1 MPLFGEEYM
10 SDAPLEEI
18 QERIGYQFRDRD
30 LLQTALIHSSYA
42 NEYNNTL
49 QHNERLE
56 FLGDAVL
63 ELIISEALYTKYP
76 RTREG
81 DLTRMRARLVS
92 EPALADMSRRLGLQ
106 DHLYLGRGEEIQGG
120 RERDAIL
127 CDALESILGAV
138 FLDSGFERV
147 KQVILRLFADMW
159 PSHIRAQPR
168 KDAKSKLQEIT
179 QKEYQERPKYFLVD
193 SFGPEHAKTY
203 RVELTLPDGSTRTAE
218 ASSLKKAEQLAAEKA
233 LQNLQDPDEG

>member
-1 MPLFGEEYM
+1 M
-10 SDAPLEEI
+10 SDASLDDI
-18 QERIGYQFRDRD
+18 QARIGYQFRDIG

-42 NEYNNTL
+42 NEYNNDL
-49 QHNERLE
+49 EHNERLE

-63 ELIISEALYTKYP
+63 ELIISEALYLKYP
-76 RTREG
+76 QTREG

-92 EPALADMSRRLGLQ
+92 EPSLADMARKLELQ
-106 DHLYLGRGEEIQGG
+106 NDLYLGRGEEIQGG

-127 CDALESILGAV
+127 CDAIESILGAV
-138 FLDSGFERV
+138 FLDSGFESV
-147 KQVILRLFADMW
+147 KQVILRLFADKW
-159 PSHIRAQPR
+159 PSRIRAQPR

-179 QKEYQERPKYFLVD
+179 QKEYQERPKYYLLD

-203 RVELTLPDGSTRTAE
+203 QVEITLPNGSTQTAE

-233 LQNLQDPDEG
+233 LQILRTEEDS

>member
-1 MPLFGEEYM
+1 MN
-10 SDAPLEEI
+10 DAPLEEI
-18 QERIGYQFRDRD
+18 QERIGYQFRDKD

-76 RTREG
+76 QTREG

-106 DHLYLGRGEEIQGG
+106 DHFYLGRGEEIQGG

-127 CDALESILGAV
+127 CDTLESILGAV

-147 KQVILRLFADMW
+147 KQVILRLFGDMW
-159 PSHIRAQPR
+159 PSHIRAQLR

-233 LQNLQDPDEG
+233 LQDLQDPEEG

>member
-1 MPLFGEEYM
+1 M
-10 SDAPLEEI
+10 SDASVEEI
-18 QERIGYQFRDRD
+18 QERIGYRFRDRE

-42 NEYNNTL
+42 NEYNNSL
-49 QHNERLE
+49 EHNERLE

-63 ELIISEALYTKYP
+63 ELIISEALYLKYP

-92 EPALADMSRRLGLQ
+92 EPALADMGRRLGLQ
-106 DHLYLGRGEEIQGG
+106 NHLYLGRGEEIQGG

-127 CDALESILGAV
+127 CDAIESILGAV
-138 FLDSGFERV
+138 FLDSGFESV
-147 KQVILRLFADMW
+147 KQVILGLFADKW
-159 PSHIRAQPR
+159 PSRHNRGHPR

-179 QKEYQERPKYFLVD
+179 QKQYQERPKYYLLD

-203 RVELTLPDGSTRTAE
+203 QVEITLPDGSTRIAE

-233 LQNLQDPDEG
+233 LQGMRDPEED